1 MLHELQ
7 KKNQSQ
13 QELCHLRQSELS
25 EEKSKQSV
33 GLNTFVLDE
42 ALVNYLFKEEQ

>member
-1 MLHELQ
+1 MFHELR
-7 KKNQSQ
+7 KKIRLNKN
-13 QELCHLRQSELS
+13 CHLRQSELS